1 MLANRALI
9 LALKRQFICQMH
21 SYPSVGCSQAA
32 LRGKRLPVRKIRGA
46 SLVEKGGHNVILFMQ
61 LSAELVVLASALMQ
75 PQFTPGASYTLWGD
89 GTRVCLLFKNRSQPC
104 HRKH

>member
-1 MLANRALI
+1 MLKCILI
-9 LALKRQFICQMH
+9 PQLVVPKLLCGGEDSLIRE
-21 SYPSVGCSQAA
+21 
-32 LRGKRLPVRKIRGA
+32 IRGA
-46 SLVEKGGHNVILFMQ
+46 SLVEKVGHNVILFMQ

-75 PQFTPGASYTLWGD
+75 PQFAPGASYTLWGD